1 MNDKL
6 TAILAE
12 LRRRFET
19 LYGERLV
26 QMILFGSQARGD
38 AEPGSDI
45 DVLVVLKDPVRAGE
59 EIDRTIDLVAD
70 LSLQYNEVISCAFI
84 GEDRFKHRHGPLLRN
99 VRREGIRI

>member
-1 MNDKL
+1 MNDTL
-6 TAILAE
+6 IIMLAE
-12 LRRRFET
+12 LRRCFEAI
-19 LYGERLV
+19 YGERLV
-26 QMILFGSQARGD
+26 QMLLFGSQARGD

-59 EIDRTIDLVAD
+59 EIERTIDCVAD

-99 VRREGIRI
+99 VRREGVRI

>member
-1 MNDKL
+1 MSDKL
-6 TAILAE
+6 TALLTE
-12 LRRRFET
+12 LRRRFEA

-59 EIDRTIDLVAD
+59 EIERTIDFVAD
-70 LSLQYNEVISCAFI
+70 LSLQHNEVISCAFI

-99 VRREGIRI
+99 VRREGVRI